1 MQRLW
6 KIFVRVLRSY
16 SVEEKVISI
25 IVFGIVV
32 FTLAQAVVDVFK
44 TPNVFN
50 LEGRTFTE
58 GMVSDRQVIL
68 NPLYVDFNEPAR
80 DISNLVFSG
89 LSKYDP
95 SNRAFVDDMAVLT
108 ISQDRMTYRFVLKP
122 NVLWHDEQPVT
133 ADDVYF
139 TFHDVIQN
147 PAFQNPVLKLDFD
160 GVEITKVDDMTVEF
174 KLKNPNAF
182 FVTNMNVGILPK
194 HILAETPV
202 EELPTSQFN
211 VKPIG
216 SGPYKV
222 DPGIEMY
229 EDGRERVSL
238 KVFENYYGERPR
250 INQIH
255 FNIYPD
261 FDNLYREIGTMNVLA
276 KVPSASLPDLQKSN
290 RFSFMNYEL
299 PQYTA
304 VFLNV
309 ENAALKNDKVRV
321 GLMKAIDKQ
330 ELLKQ
335 FSDKIEVDTPLLDLN
350 QQDWIY
356 KPNLDEAKGAFYDAG
371 YKIVK
376 TQPQPLP
383 VLATQQV
390 ASTQQVSG
398 TQQSSVTQEVLV
410 TRQTQQQS
418 QEVVQLAT
426 TQQTQQQVPQTV
438 KPVRVDKNGKQLKF
452 ILLARAYDPGSAL
465 AEEMQKT
472 TDFLKTRWEQLGILI
487 DVQMVDG
494 DTYLQ
499 RLQGRDYDMA
509 LAGQSLGYNQD
520 TYSYWHSSQ
529 ATPKGLNLSN
539 YRSFGA
545 DQLIEKIRDTFDPA
559 EKDKY
564 NKQLA
569 KVIADDVPAVF
580 LYRPRYTLAT
590 DGRVQGITLQ
600 NLAFPSDRFSGIAQ
614 WCVVCQ

>member
-600 NLAFPSDRFSGIAQ
+600 NLAFPSDRVSGIAQ